1 MTVSRAPVSPEIG
14 WNSLIAEW
22 AAGLFMAP
30 LSTPAVNSYRDGLGS
45 AFLDILGNE
54 IGCKSGAQRMQWAL
68 ITEASAAAVAR
79 KLAATFTVLFDG
91 VGGHRT
97 VSLYE
102 SAHVSESGRLFQ
114 SPVSDMH
121 LLLRQADMAIDDTFR
136 EPADHLSIEL
146 ALWARLMRAGA
157 GHRAQAAL
165 VYHHLIAWVPM
176 FADRCRDADDTGFYA
191 GAARV
196 LAGFLAAQQ
205 EAFQAR
211 KTFAPMRTV
220 PGDE

>member
-1 MTVSRAPVSPEIG
+1 MKAPRASTSQDTG
-14 WNSLIAEW
+14 WNALVAEW

-30 LSTPAVNSYRDGLGS
+30 LSADAVTSYRDGLG
-45 AFLDILGNE
+45 ATFLNILGDE
-54 IGCKSGAQRMQWAL
+54 LGCESGAQWMQGAL
-68 ITEASAAAVAR
+68 ITEASAAAAAR

-91 VGGHRT
+91 VGGRRT

-121 LLLRQADMAIDDTFR
+121 MLLRQADMAIGDTFR

-157 GHRAQAAL
+157 GRRAQAAL

-176 FADRCRDADDTGFYA
+176 FADRCYEADGTRFYA

-196 LAGFLAAQQ
+196 LTGFLVAQH
-205 EAFQAR
+205 EAFRAST
-211 KTFAPMRTV
+211 TFTPLPMA
-220 PGDE
+220 PGDD